1 LSSVIKLLSDAV
13 ANQIAAG
20 EVVQRPASAIK
31 ELLEN
36 SLDAGAS
43 KIQVLIK
50 DGGSTLMQVI
60 DNGKGMSETDVRLCW
75 ERHAT
80 SKIQKAEDLFHL
92 NTYGF
97 RGEAMA
103 SIAAVAQVEMKSR
116 RAEDEVAQY
125 IRIEG
130 SEVLE
135 QRADAAPVGTNISI
149 KNLFYNIPARRNFLK
164 SIAVETKHI
173 VEEFLRQA
181 MANPQVE
188 FVYHNNGQLVYHFK
202 SQSPKERVM
211 ETLGKKQGNELLSV
225 EEDTDI
231 VQIQGFVGAPG
242 WAKRTRGEQ
251 YFFMNGR
258 FIRSSY
264 FHHAVASAYEGLIE
278 SDAHP
283 TYALYL
289 RVHPGKV
296 DVNVHPTKTEVK
308 FEDEKHIY
316 NLIKAAVRK
325 SLGSFVVQPN
335 LDLGDFDHLDAFLR
349 QPIAPRSGAIP
360 PQWQNGTPPSTEK
373 RNPAYN
379 PFGDNGGGYQ
389 RNSHQDWQKVLGSVE
404 ITQSRSSSQNTPN
417 AEIFGPV
424 SPNLSPEKDVVAGIF
439 PLGENYLVANVNGQ
453 LWVVDKKRTQQ
464 HIYYHE
470 YLQQLQAQSGLSQ
483 QLLFPRTIEL
493 PPAQIP
499 LVLDLMQ
506 ELQWLGFDLSHF
518 GGNTLIVNGVPAI
531 LSQGDEQKLIENLL
545 EDYQNTQGDVKLGK
559 YESMALSMARH
570 AAQRNPVMQT
580 SEELQSLMQRMLS
593 LPAYHTTL
601 NGKTLYIEISANQL
615 FERFQNQKFKS

>member
-1 LSSVIKLLSDAV
+1 MSDAV

-188 FVYHNNGQLVYHFK
+188 FVYLNNGQLVYHFK

-349 QPIAPRSGAIP
+349 QPIAPRSGATP
-360 PQWQNGTPPSTEK
+360 PQWQNGIPPSTEK

-580 SEELQSLMQRMLS
+580 TEELQSLMQRMLS
-593 LPAYHTTL
+593 LPDYHTTL